1 MTNNRTILITGVTG
15 NQGGAVAQ
23 ALQGTGFHL
32 RGLTRKP
39 DSERAAALA
48 RQGVDIVKGD
58 LDDEATLRR
67 ALAGAWGVFGV
78 QNAGEAGVER
88 EEAQGK
94 RLATLAREAGVEHY
108 VYTSVGSAHKRTG
121 VPHFDNKWRIEE
133 TVRGLRFPSH
143 VILRPVFFME
153 NLLAPFSL
161 QGSTLAWALG
171 QGTKLQMIAVD
182 DIGWFGARAFTDAA
196 ALNRREIDLA
206 GDVRTMPEA
215 AEILTEALGR
225 PIAFAQ
231 TPIEQVRQYSKD
243 MALMLRMVRARR
255 LQRRHRWPGTRV
267 RPRAHEAPRL
277 GTPPRATKWALN
289 DSRRARMK
297 AVRLLEYGGQ
307 LVFNDVP
314 TPTIAR
320 DEILVKIK
328 STAVNHLDLVEASG
342 TARQILPIDLP
353 WIPGHEFSGVVEQ
366 IGSDVAACAPGDAVF
381 GTTTGMGAYAE
392 YLAVKAAAIARKPS
406 NLSFEEAASVPVAS
420 QTAWQGI
427 FTHGHLEKGQ
437 TILIH
442 GGAGAVGAYAVQLA
456 SHAGATVIATASGDD
471 EAYLKSIGASRVI
484 DYREAQFEKVL
495 REKVDVVFDL
505 IGGDT
510 QKRSFLV
517 LKEGGHLVSAT
528 QPVSQEETAR
538 HRVSGVMMRL
548 APSGDVLGRIARL
561 LEEGT
566 IRPDVATVY
575 ALQDAAQAWK
585 DIAGNLPG
593 VHGMSPSGPGAA
605 RRRSHGKIVL
615 RVA

>member
-1 MTNNRTILITGVTG
+1 MTNDRTILITGVTG

-171 QGTKLQMIAVD
+171 PGTKLQMIAVD

-243 MALMLRMVRARR
+243 MAVMLRMVRARR

-277 GTPPRATKWALN
+277 GTPPRATKWA

-366 IGSDVAACAPGDAVF
+366 IGSDVAAYAPGDAVF

-406 NLSFEEAASVPVAS
+406 NLSFEEAASVPVAA

-528 QPVSQEETAR
+528 QPVSQEEAAR